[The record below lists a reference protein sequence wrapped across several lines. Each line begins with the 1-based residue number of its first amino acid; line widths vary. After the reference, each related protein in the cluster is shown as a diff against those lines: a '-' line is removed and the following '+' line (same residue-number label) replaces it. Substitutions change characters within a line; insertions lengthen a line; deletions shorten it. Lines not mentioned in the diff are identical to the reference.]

1 MKNKRILLICLP
13 LLVSLAACKKNPEPG
28 SSSLGAS
35 DTASSYDSS
44 ADSSTGSSSQGT
56 SLTESSSSSEGNSSH
71 YDSSSAGSSGNTD
84 SSSGGSEVEVST
96 LLIESKTTTANKEYT
111 DASFVSLPSD
121 ISLGETVKCFGTGGD
136 RFRIGSSKY
145 TGSVRFDLKT
155 GYKISSVT
163 IFGRGYNDKSAS
175 VVVDL
180 SSGESQNA
188 VLSVEDEY
196 EFAFDAGSYS
206 DSVTISTTAD
216 STEKRIEI
224 ASIAI
229 TIVGTGGGTITPDI
243 GESLV
248 CTSDFATT
256 KGAVPETR
264 QEFQGYYQPTPH
276 ESLNLDNYAS
286 WYGDT
291 YLPST
296 GTSKILVVPV
306 DFSDY
311 RAESKLGGETQSQQD
326 IYDTFFG
333 ASEDTGWESLK
344 TYYEK
349 ASYGALTLEG
359 EVTPWYHAS
368 YSTTLFAQL
377 TGSGDYADYYDP
389 TWTMLDE
396 VTNWAK
402 NTLEIDLSEYDTNS
416 DGFIDGVWMVYS
428 CPFDTS
434 ENGSDV
440 YWAYTYSNYD
450 NEEAGDPK
458 NPVGFKYCW
467 ASYSFIFDD
476 PDYAL
481 PDAHTFIH
489 ETGHMLGLDD
499 YYNCD
504 GTDEGVAGGVD
515 MMDFNIGDHSAYS
528 KYLMNWTSPYVVDGS
543 LDEVTIDLKPFESSG
558 EFILLRDT
566 TFNDSPFDEYVL
578 IEYYTPTG
586 LNAKDTEG
594 YSNGPNTYLQSG
606 VKITH
611 IDSRLIRMTSS
622 DSRYVDDFDENDW
635 YDYDVYYTIGA
646 SNTPSYSMDETNS
659 ENSPYRLIHQIEANN
674 QFTFSGSDYTANY
687 GSDDVLF
694 HTGDSFSLTD
704 YAKFFTKGTSLNDGS
719 VLPYSL
725 SIGEATDSGI
735 QITIRK

>member
-1 MKNKRILLICLP
+1 MKNKRILLLCLP
-13 LLVSLAACKKNPEPG
+13 LLLSMAACKNNQTESSVASDSSNTSLEATSSDAVSSAE
-28 SSSLGAS
+28 SSS
-35 DTASSYDSS
+35 
-44 ADSSTGSSSQGT
+44 
-56 SLTESSSSSEGNSSH
+56 TESSSSSSQGNSVANN
-71 YDSSSAGSSGNTD
+71 SSLGGTSEISS
-84 SSSGGSEVEVST
+84 SSSGESEVKVST
-96 LLIESKTTTANKEYT
+96 LTIESLSTTANKEYT
-111 DASFVSLPSD
+111 DGFASLPVGVSV
-121 ISLGETVKCFGTGGD
+121 GEVTKCFGTGANL
-136 RFRIGSSKY
+136 FRLGSSKY
-145 TGSVRFDLKT
+145 TGSVRFDLES
-155 GYKISSVT
+155 GYKIRSVT
-163 IFGRGYNDKSAS
+163 IFGRGYNGKSAN

-180 SSGESQNA
+180 SSGESQSA
-188 VLSVEDEY
+188 DLSVEDEY
-196 EFAFDAGSYS
+196 EFGFDAVSYS
-206 DSVTISTTAD
+206 DSVTISTTSN
-216 STEKRIEI
+216 STEKRVEI

-229 TIVGTGGGTITPDI
+229 TVIGNGGETITPSI
-243 GESLV
+243 GESLI
-248 CTSDFATT
+248 CTSSFTPT
-256 KGAVPETR
+256 KGAMPENR
-264 QEFQGYYQPTPH
+264 QEFQGYYQPSAH
-276 ESLNLDNYAS
+276 ETLNLDNYAS
-286 WYGDT
+286 WYGEA

-296 GTSKILVVPV
+296 GKSKILVVPV

-311 RAESKLGGETQSQQD
+311 RASSKLGGEEQSQKS

-349 ASYGALTLEG
+349 SSYGALTLEG

-368 YSTTLFAQL
+368 YSTTRFAQL
-377 TGSGDYADYYDP
+377 SGSGEYADYYDP

-396 VTNWAK
+396 VTEWAK
-402 NTLEIDLSEYDTNS
+402 NTLKIDLSEYDTNG

-450 NEEAGDPK
+450 NEESANSA
-458 NPVGFKYCW
+458 NPVGYKYCW

-476 PDYAL
+476 SDYAL

-528 KYLMNWTSPYVVDGS
+528 KYLLNWTSPYVVDGS
-543 LDEVTIDLKPFESSG
+543 LDEVTIELKPFESSG

-566 TFNDSPFDEYVL
+566 TFNDSPYDEYIL

-586 LNAKDTEG
+586 LNAKDTDG
-594 YSNGPNTYLQSG
+594 YSNGLNTYVQSG

-611 IDSRLIRMTSS
+611 IDSRLLRLTSS
-622 DSRYVDDFDENDW
+622 ESRYVDDFDENDW
-635 YDYDVYYTIGA
+635 YDSDVYYMIGA
-646 SNTPSYSMDETNS
+646 SNTPSYSMDSANN

-674 QFTFSGSDYTANY
+674 QFTFSGTDFSANY
-687 GSDDVLF
+687 GRDEILF
-694 HTGDSFSLTD
+694 HSGDSFSLTD
-704 YAKFFTKGTSLNDGS
+704 YSKFFVESTSLNDGS
-719 VLPYSL
+719 ALPYSID
-725 SIGEATDSGI
+725 IGETTENGI
-735 QITIRK
+735 RITIRK

>member
-1 MKNKRILLICLP
+1 MKNKRILLLCLP
-13 LLVSLAACKKNPEPG
+13 LLISLAACKQNQEPE

-44 ADSSTGSSSQGT
+44 AGSSSQGT
-56 SLTESSSSSEGNSSH
+56 SLTDSSSSSEGNSSH

-121 ISLGETVKCFGTGGD
+121 ISLGEAVKCFGTGGD

-155 GYKISSVT
+155 GYKIRSVT
-163 IFGRGYNDKSAS
+163 IFGKGYNEKSAS

-196 EFAFDAGSYS
+196 GFAFDAGSYS

-256 KGAVPETR
+256 KGAVPETL

-349 ASYGALTLEG
+349 TSYGALTLEG

-368 YSTTLFAQL
+368 YSTTRFAQL

-402 NTLEIDLSEYDTNS
+402 NTLKIDLSEYDTNS

-434 ENGSDV
+434 VNGSDV

-450 NEEAGDPK
+450 NEEAGDPT

-476 PDYAL
+476 SDYAL

-566 TFNDSPFDEYVL
+566 TFNDSPFDEYIL

-594 YSNGPNTYLQSG
+594 YSNGLNTYLQSG

-646 SNTPSYSMDETNS
+646 SNTPSYSMDETNT

-694 HTGDSFSLTD
+694 HSGDSFSLTD

-725 SIGEATDSGI
+725 SIGEATENGI